1 MFDPRCQTG
10 ARVKLWTCHLSAA
23 LAAFLLGSAGLATA
37 QEKLAFGSDDTLEQI
52 RAKIQHNGYS
62 FTVAHNWVFDL
73 SAGEKARLFPPRPE
87 VPLENRITPPPTDL
101 IFKTPAPSALP
112 AKFDWRDQ
120 DGHSYIGPIRNQG
133 IIGTCYAFGAV
144 AAAESAYNIQNGLC
158 DDQCADLSEM
168 YVVWTLGLVEPYGG
182 NYNDG
187 RGTGSNAFKYELYAM
202 TRSGAPEKAVG
213 FEGVCFESDFPY
225 VPNPFPPKAE
235 VLKKSK
241 AFPRV
246 IFKSWTRVFP
256 SDYADTTEQIKAAI
270 VQYGCVQAGIHH
282 NAAFN
287 AYQSGVYE
295 DTDTQPDASPYYRGT
310 DINHVVSLV
319 GWDDHPPEG
328 GGGCWILRNEWGT
341 GWGENGYMRIR
352 YFSAQVNTQAAW
364 IELGSPVQIQAIR
377 GKIPS
382 GHNPDL
388 TLSLTGAAT
397 AVATVNSNNQ
407 YILAGLAD
415 GEYTVTPSCPGN
427 VFTPASRQVTLHGK
441 DVSGCDFTFAQ
452 TGASLTMAV
461 SPANAGSTYPLAGQ
475 ETVPANA
482 WLYVSASPAN
492 TRYAF
497 SAWAL
502 SGAATLESPATTSVN
517 RVRLSGAATLTAVF
531 DSLPPPATVTLGM
544 VYNPDDE
551 GCSMIPAPGNHP
563 VPYDA
568 PVEVRAI
575 PGPGYC
581 FTGWSVKGPGTVT
594 DPCSLA
600 TTVILQGDAE
610 VTPGFGKTSYQLT
623 MDMAPT
629 GAGSVTP
636 APGAHAVAAET
647 EIEIQADPADGYF
660 FDKWVWVG
668 TIGHVKVKGE
678 YDPQTTVFLACDA
691 LVTADFKKIDQT
703 ATLALS
709 VDAAERGATRPAV
722 GAHTVPVGARN
733 WIEAV
738 PAPGYFFANWT
749 VSGKG
754 KITDPRSAR
763 TAVVLSGDA
772 VATASFAKMVTTAT
786 LTMAVA
792 QYNTACTTN
801 PGEGEHIVAAG
812 AWTEI
817 EASPADGYH
826 FVNWTVAGDADIKN
840 PFAEQTEVALIGNA
854 TLTANFALSP
864 VAFVSLGSMLT
875 VSASEADPAA
885 PAFTKTP
892 SLWAVYLDP
901 VQLKGGLKAPLSL
914 LARISP
920 KTPQPT
926 VSATW
931 NKPIPLYDSSLY
943 WTKTTPASGNILG
956 DPMPSL
962 FMDSVMLKSPQFGRS
977 ALEIPGRSLAL
988 ACPFISRIDGDYG
1001 AAGDPFT
1008 VSGMFFGAKAPRL
1021 YVECERTSG
1030 GRKTYAYLPC
1040 RIVRTGTYL
1049 YQDAKGRAKASCMR
1063 IRNDDPTDGPVG
1075 WSVVTAIYPN
1085 VGRAVPTGY
1094 LILDNQIGLAAAA
1107 FP

>member
-1 MFDPRCQTG
+1 MKSTFLF
-10 ARVKLWTCHLSAA
+10 AV
-23 LAAFLLGSAGLATA
+23 LLGFAGLATA

-62 FTVAHNWVFDL
+62 FTVARNWVFDL

-87 VPLENRITPPPTDL
+87 IPPENRITPPPTDL
-101 IFKTPAPSALP
+101 RFKAPAPSALP
-112 AKFDWRDQ
+112 AKFDWRNQ

-133 IIGTCYAFGAV
+133 TIGTCYAFGAV

-158 DDQCADLSEM
+158 DSQCADLSEM
-168 YVVWTLGLVEPYGG
+168 YVIWTLGLVEPYGG

-187 RGTGSNAFKYELYAM
+187 RGTGSNAFKYEMYAM

-213 FEGVCFESDFPY
+213 FEGICFESDFPY
-225 VPNPFPPKAE
+225 VPNPFPPKAD

-241 AFPRV
+241 EFPRV

-270 VQYGCVQAGIHH
+270 AKYGCVQAAVDH

-295 DTDTQPDASPYYRGT
+295 DTNTQPDAVPYYMSNTGH
-310 DINHVVSLV
+310 IVSLV

-352 YFSAQVNTQAAW
+352 YFSARVNTQTAW
-364 IELGSPVQIQAIR
+364 IELGSPGQIHAIR
-377 GKIPS
+377 GELVPANTHS
-382 GHNPDL
+382 V

-397 AVATVNSNNQ
+397 AATTLNRSGE

-415 GEYTVTPSCPGN
+415 GEYTVTPSCPGDR
-427 VFTPASRQVTLHGK
+427 FTPASRQVTLHGK
-441 DVSGCDFTFAQ
+441 DVSGCTFTSTAA
-452 TGASLTMAV
+452 GASLTMAV
-461 SPANAGSTYPLAGQ
+461 APANAGSTYPLVGQ

-531 DSLPPPATVTLGM
+531 DSLPPPATVTLAM
-544 VYNPDDE
+544 FHNPANE
-551 GCSMIPAPGNHP
+551 GCSMIPAPGNHT
-563 VPYDA
+563 VPCDE

-581 FTGWSVKGPGTVT
+581 FRGWTITGPGTIANRR
-594 DPCSLA
+594 SLA
-600 TTVILQGDAE
+600 TTVILQGDANVE
-610 VTPGFGKTSYQLT
+610 PNFGKTSYQLT
-623 MDMAPT
+623 MDMAPP

-636 APGAHAVAAET
+636 ALGAHAVAAET
-647 EIEIQADPADGYF
+647 EIEIQADPTAGYF
-660 FDKWVWVG
+660 FDQWDWVG
-668 TIGHVKVKGE
+668 TIGKVKVKNQ
-678 YDPQTTVFLACDA
+678 YNPQTTVLMVSDA
-691 LVTADFKKIDQT
+691 YVIANFKQIDQT
-703 ATLALS
+703 ATLTLS

-738 PAPGYFFANWT
+738 PAPGYFFANWS

-754 KITDPRSAR
+754 KITDPSSAV
-763 TAVVLSGDA
+763 TAAVLSGDA
-772 VATASFAKMVTTAT
+772 VATASFAKIVTTAT

-840 PFAEQTEVALIGNA
+840 PFAEQTAVALIGNA

-864 VAFVSLGSMLT
+864 VTIVSLGSLLT

-892 SLWAVYLDP
+892 SLWAMYMDP
-901 VQLKGGLKAPLSL
+901 VRLKGGLKAPLSL
-914 LARISP
+914 LARISS

-931 NKPIPLYDSSLY
+931 NKPITLYDSSSY
-943 WTKTTPASGNILG
+943 WTKTAPASGNILG
-956 DPMPSL
+956 DPIPSL
-962 FMDSVMLKSPQFGRS
+962 FMNSVMLKSPQFGRS
-977 ALEIPGRSLAL
+977 ALELPGRSLAL

-1030 GRKTYAYLPC
+1030 GRKTYGYLPC

-1063 IRNDDPTDGPVG
+1063 IRDDDPTDGPVG
-1075 WSVVTAIYPN
+1075 WSAVTALYPN
-1085 VGRAVPTGY
+1085 LGRAVPTGY